1 ISSTKVNPSCGII
14 PLIPRTPNKTKIF
27 YFLFKFYFYKL
38 QNKYKTDKGYK
49 KTDNCHVNN
58 YLFNYLK
65 SVC

>member
-1 ISSTKVNPSCGII
+1 
-14 PLIPRTPNKTKIF
+14 
-27 YFLFKFYFYKL
+27 
-38 QNKYKTDKGYK
+38 KGYK

>member
-1 ISSTKVNPSCGII
+1 
-14 PLIPRTPNKTKIF
+14 
-27 YFLFKFYFYKL
+27 
-38 QNKYKTDKGYK
+38 KTDKGYK

>member
-1 ISSTKVNPSCGII
+1 
-14 PLIPRTPNKTKIF
+14 
-27 YFLFKFYFYKL
+27 
-38 QNKYKTDKGYK
+38 TDKGYK

>member
-1 ISSTKVNPSCGII
+1 
-14 PLIPRTPNKTKIF
+14 
-27 YFLFKFYFYKL
+27 
-38 QNKYKTDKGYK
+38 DKGYK